1 MMVLPECSFVGCR
14 VEREALF
21 KSPYSEKGRP
31 AIYLGW
37 GGGNWAVSSCPFRI
51 LPCAGEACWVLYG
64 VPSLLRQVR
73 VWSAEDEVRPKGDLL
88 SSQGEGP
95 SAGAFWT
102 PQQGGPGST
111 CSPRPRASM
120 ARRAAKLQR
129 WANGLGS
136 LPGTRAHAAGG
147 RGPPRADGCRECLDH
162 SPISRLKA
170 AVRAS
175 VAKRRPRWG
184 GGQAGRPATGGGGPV
199 SLPPPVREWRPAQ
212 EARPAACSPASP
224 GGWGWVAAGRGQGA
238 TGQWGEGIHST
249 AEFPL
254 ERGRGGGGGRGE
266 SSKVVSDGRPWWGP
280 EPPRDS
286 LGRRVRTEAEEDAG
300 RGRLRQERHAPPWPP
315 LPSRAPLGHP
325 PACAGSIAPPAGRRP
340 HAWRAKAEALTGC
353 DRLGLPGLGA
363 AGGE

>member
-1 MMVLPECSFVGCR
+1 M
-14 VEREALF
+14 
-21 KSPYSEKGRP
+21 
-31 AIYLGW
+31 
-37 GGGNWAVSSCPFRI
+37 
-51 LPCAGEACWVLYG
+51 LYC

-73 VWSAEDEVRPKGDLL
+73 VWFAEDEVRPKGGLL

-102 PQQGGPGST
+102 PQRGGPGST
-111 CSPRPRASM
+111 CSPKPRVSM

-129 WANGLGS
+129 WANGLGR
-136 LPGTRAHAAGG
+136 LPGARAHAAGG
-147 RGPPRADGCRECLDH
+147 RGPPRADGCRGCLDH

-175 VAKRRPRWG
+175 VAKGRPRWG
-184 GGQAGRPATGGGGPV
+184 GGQAGRPAAGGGGPV

-224 GGWGWVAAGRGQGA
+224 GGWGWGATGRGQGA

-254 ERGRGGGGGRGE
+254 ERGGGGGRGE
-266 SSKVVSDGRPWWGP
+266 SSKLRSDGKPWWGP

-286 LGRRVRTEAEEDAG
+286 LGRRGRTEGEEDAG
-300 RGRLRQERHAPPWPP
+300 RGRLRQERRAPPWPP

-340 HAWRAKAEALTGC
+340 HAWSAKAEALTGC
-353 DRLGLPGLGA
+353 DRLGLSGLGA
-363 AGGE
+363 AGGQ